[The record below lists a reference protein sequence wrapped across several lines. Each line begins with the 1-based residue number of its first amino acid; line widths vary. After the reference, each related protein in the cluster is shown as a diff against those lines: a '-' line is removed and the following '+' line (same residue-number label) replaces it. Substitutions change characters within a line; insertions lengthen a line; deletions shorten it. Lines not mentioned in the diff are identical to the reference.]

1 MPVHGF
7 RTSLASLAAINKYWQ
22 ALTVPLPFSSL
33 TLPIAQF
40 PDFMLLN
47 TFAANTTNLE
57 IVASTSLFTFLIC
70 RLYVAFTT
78 SDTNS
83 LAHTLTTAATRSRTG
98 ALIQLLFTAS
108 WLWEL
113 CLKLLTL
120 VFATAVGATLVLAVW
135 YDALIESGAL
145 QPSAGQHELSKVDS
159 FKQSMKL
166 DALEREIDVDFAKLL
181 GGVSPAWLLAVVLAV
196 WVDFVSLGFYL
207 ARLGWKGAMGLLRGV
222 IGGAPAPPSELR
234 VDGLKG
240 TEDASGGTGVFGT
253 QGVHGLH
260 GVEAVY
266 GMSGGPGIQGYGNLA
281 GDGVNAAQDSARG
294 VWISWG
300 Y

>member
-1 MPVHGF
+1 M
-7 RTSLASLAAINKYWQ
+7 
-22 ALTVPLPFSSL
+22 ALLSIITTPLFILLLSAWTTTALIFTV
-33 TLPIAQF
+33 
-40 PDFMLLN
+40 LN
-47 TFAANTTNLE
+47 TFAANTTNFE

-70 RLYVAFTT
+70 RLYVAFTP
-78 SDTNS
+78 SDTIS

-98 ALIQLLFTAS
+98 ALIQLLFAVS

-120 VFATAVGATLVLAVW
+120 VFATAVGATLALVMW
-135 YDALIESGAL
+135 HDALIESGVL
-145 QPSAGQHELSKVDS
+145 QPSAGQDELSKVDS

-166 DALEREIDVDFAKLL
+166 DALEKEIDVDFAKLL
-181 GGVSPAWLLAVVLAV
+181 GGVSPVCLLGFVVAV
-196 WVDFVSLGFYL
+196 WVDFVSLGVYL
-207 ARLGWKGAMGLLRGV
+207 ARLGWKGARGLLRQV
-222 IGGAPAPPSELR
+222 VGGAPAPPSGMR

-240 TEDASGGTGVFGT
+240 TEDASGGTGVFST
-253 QGVHGLH
+253 QGVHGVH

-266 GMSGGPGIQGYGNLA
+266 GMSGDPGIQGYDNLV
-281 GDGVNAAQDSARG
+281 GDSVNAAQNSARR